1 MGFGETLVA
10 IVMIIA
16 IAISSTVRSG
26 QKAHRRDATPGDLPR
41 IEDAEFRALKER
53 VAVLERLATDDTRR
67 LDHEIERLR
76 DRDLA

>member
-16 IAISSTVRSG
+16 IAISGTVRSG
-26 QKAHRRDATPGDLPR
+26 HKLQRRRGGLEDRPQ

-76 DRDLA
+76 GRDLA